1 MLSSTSPWDRLSGA
15 AVGGGYVL
23 EQPQTANDER
33 ATFRARTESGSS
45 VLIEL
50 VRERPATAEAQLA
63 CWRAAA
69 HLSHPNLLRLLE
81 CGRAGLVGQSA
92 DASFLYAAFEYPDDT
107 LAPVLESGP
116 MSEPE
121 VVDVVRAAIPA
132 LRYLHGNGLVMG
144 SLDATDVVAVGDRIK
159 LATAGVRP
167 PGPQARPEDDMR
179 ALRALIHRLIGLPES
194 ARLSE
199 PLRSLIGAA
208 DPEPAAAPPEAAP
221 AKPDATPPPSRFSR
235 MPGWVW
241 MATAVPVL
249 ALIFGLARTSHR
261 PAPAAPA
268 EATAPAVRRPVFVP
282 PARAPEAPARP
293 AAKPA
298 RDPSGRAWRVVAYTY
313 NGLAAAEAKA
323 HRVNQRWPGF
333 HAEVFAPR
341 GRGRGPYLVALG
353 GRMTRAEAARLQQS
367 ARRSGLP
374 RDTFIRNYS
383 E

>member
-1 MLSSTSPWDRLSGA
+1 
-15 AVGGGYVL
+15 VGGGYVL
-23 EQPQTANDER
+23 ERPETGDDER
-33 ATFRARTESGSS
+33 AWFRARAESGSPI
-45 VLIEL
+45 LIEL
-50 VRERPATAEAQLA
+50 VREHPATAEAQLA

-107 LAPVLESGP
+107 LAPALESGP
-116 MSEPE
+116 MSELE
-121 VVDVVRAAIPA
+121 AADVARAAIPA
-132 LRYLHGNGLVMG
+132 LRYLHGNGLVIG
-144 SLDATDVVAVGDRIK
+144 SLDAADVVAVGDRIK
-159 LATAGVRP
+159 LSTAGVRP
-167 PGPQARPEDDMR
+167 PGPGAGPEDDMR
-179 ALRALIHRLIGLPES
+179 ALRALIHRLLGLPES

-208 DPEPAAAPPEAAP
+208 DPEPAAAPPETAP
-221 AKPDATPPPSRFSR
+221 AKPDDTPPPSRFYR

-249 ALIFGLARTSHR
+249 AVIFGLARTSHK
-261 PAPAAPA
+261 PAPAVPA
-268 EATAPAVRRPVFVP
+268 AATAPGVSRPVFVP
-282 PARAPEAPARP
+282 PARAPEAPART
-293 AAKPA
+293 AASPA
-298 RDPSGRAWRVVAYTY
+298 RDPSGRTWRVVAYTY

-353 GRMTRAEAARLQQS
+353 GRLTRAEAARLQQS